1 MWGRKDNNGSFNWS
15 WKSQGKA
22 EPFET
27 SEVLEVLSVATC
39 NVEVERGEYLD
50 VISIVET
57 LDNVDCISLKKL
69 VWAQRKMVLDT
80 SQIDYTEVIYEMRS
94 GRIYYRF

>member
-1 MWGRKDNNGSFNWS
+1 M
-15 WKSQGKA
+15 QGKA

-69 VWAQRKMVLDT
+69 V
-80 SQIDYTEVIYEMRS
+80 
-94 GRIYYRF
+94 